1 MIAIRLLTISHEEV
15 TGFDDFFDQV
25 KDIDVA
31 RVSPQ
36 VVDGE
41 ARLRIEDEPIGNFD
55 AVFTDIPAKNAVF
68 GRVLLETIE
77 EKDIPV
83 DNYSTAYFTAAKKN
97 YLYYVLTKRGIESPT
112 TISVAAEKAVRNIDK
127 HLEFPIIGK
136 KLEDLEETEKRK
148 IDSKEEIK
156 SFSDG
161 IEYEEDVLL
170 FQELNEGE
178 KYRCLFIEGEVIS
191 LKEGS
196 DGWEFTGKNL
206 KYCNLDNSQKELVR
220 EACESVGLR
229 ITEVLIRGSEIYDIN
244 PNPDLELYSEKA
256 GKNAFSAVA
265 KTLKED

>member
-1 MIAIRLLTISHEEV
+1 MIAIRLLTISHEEIA
-15 TGFDDFFDQV
+15 GFDNFFDQV

-36 VVDGE
+36 VVDGK
-41 ARLRIEDEPIGNFD
+41 ARLRIEDEPIENFD
-55 AVFTDIPAKNAVF
+55 AVFTHIPAKNAVF

-77 EKDIPV
+77 EKEIPV

-97 YLYYVLTKRGIESPT
+97 YLYYILNKRGIESPA

-127 HLEFPIIGK
+127 HLEFPIIGR
-136 KLEDLEETEKRK
+136 KLEDLEETEKNFYQTL
-148 IDSKEEIK
+148 IAPIK
-156 SFSDG
+156 FSA
-161 IEYEEDVLL
+161 L
-170 FQELNEGE
+170 EL
-178 KYRCLFIEGEVIS
+178 KKTRYWYRCLFIEGEVIS

-196 DGWEFTGKNL
+196 KGWDFTGKNL
-206 KYCNLDNSQKELVR
+206 KYSNLDNSQKELVR
-220 EACESVGLR
+220 ETCESIGLK
-229 ITEVLIRGSEIYDIN
+229 ITEVLIRGNKIYDIN